1 MSAPAELLSH
11 DPPSPLLCSRRTF
24 LATKFTLDRCYSSR
38 ARATISSLQSR
49 EIGRCDGAEAASAAA
64 APATPKV
71 SLASTCSSRV
81 AIEHVSR
88 RVAYSTWSSSLQ
100 DKKSE
105 IDVKCAEVRA
115 GAPR

>member
-1 MSAPAELLSH
+1 MSLARLAIVYRLL
-11 DPPSPLLCSRRTF
+11 TF
-24 LATKFTLDRCYSSR
+24 SCK
-38 ARATISSLQSR
+38 
-49 EIGRCDGAEAASAAA
+49 
-64 APATPKV
+64 
-71 SLASTCSSRV
+71 LASTCSSRV

-100 DKKSE
+100 VSVYAAFSRRILTAFKGQKSK